1 MAKLKKLSD
10 TTYIPI
16 DEVIVGDRLRKDS
29 PQVKSMVE
37 DIARSI
43 KELGPLQPLILDE
56 KNNLIDGGCRYAAYR
71 LLGADEVPIVRR
83 KRVSAGSKLMMEVE
97 ANLRRS
103 DLTWLEKVEAIARYH
118 ELKTQDAEETGEEWS
133 QRATGS
139 LLKVSNAHVSNC
151 VQMWPFIKKGDADIL
166 KCNSLQ
172 EAQDVLLE
180 RKKKAAVQ
188 HALAVTAM
196 QEPAIVAKVV
206 SEKKS
211 SAAPVVFA
219 LGKGESKVIVP
230 EKQAITGNEVVQGM
244 TPPKVVDL
252 SKILYN
258 DDCTDW
264 MLRAPKDSVDVIVTD
279 IPYGVDMANMEDMK
293 GIEMMKST
301 HEVDANVE
309 LMPKFINSAYHILRP
324 NSYLIFFYALQH
336 HEKLRNW
343 GEEAGFKVQ
352 DWPLLWLKP
361 HSCKN
366 NAPQC
371 NWTKS
376 FEPVMIMKKGSPV
389 LKTPMTKCHME
400 VDGMPDK
407 KMQSNPF
414 AKPLMFLSE
423 MIFKPLGLPNGAI
436 CLDPFAGEGSILNA
450 AILHGLQPIGVE
462 LDKER
467 FPSLVARIQRTYT
480 KTFNANCQFI
490 LPTYEKQEHLSN
502 D

>member
-1 MAKLKKLSD
+1 MSKLKKLKD
-10 TTYIPI
+10 VTYLPI
-16 DEVIVGDRLRKDS
+16 TDVVVGARLRKDS
-29 PQVKSMVE
+29 PNVKAMVE
-37 DIARSI
+37 EIARSI
-43 KELGPLQPLILDE
+43 KDIGPLQPLILDE
-56 KNNLIDGGCRYAAYR
+56 KNNLIDGGCRFAAYS

-83 KRVSAGSKLMMEVE
+83 TRVSAGAKLAMEVE

-103 DLTWLEKVEAIARYH
+103 DLTWQEKVEAIARYH
-118 ELKTQDAEETGEEWS
+118 ELKTQGAEEEGSEWS

-151 VQMWPFIKKGDADIL
+151 VQMWPFLKKGDPEIL
-166 KCNSLQ
+166 KCSSLQ

-180 RKKKAAVQ
+180 RKKKMAVQ

-196 QEPAIVAKVV
+196 AQPEVLQQIT
-206 SEKKS
+206 EKKT

-219 LGKGESKVIVP
+219 LGKGESLVP
-230 EKQAITGNEVVQGM
+230 VQVKAAAAEVSMSVGM

-252 SKILYN
+252 SKLLFN
-258 DDCTDW
+258 DDCTEW
-264 MLRAPKDSVDVIVTD
+264 MLRAPRDSVDVIVTD

-293 GIEMMKST
+293 GIDMMKAT
-301 HEVDANVE
+301 HEVEGNLD
-309 LMPKFINSAYHILRP
+309 LMPKFIKGAFHILRP

-343 GEEAGFKVQ
+343 GEDAGFKVQ

-376 FEPVMIMKKGSPV
+376 FEPVMIMKKGSPT

-414 AKPLMFLSE
+414 AKPLHFLSE
-423 MIFKPLGLPNGAI
+423 MIFKPLGLAPGAI
-436 CLDPFAGEGSILNA
+436 CLDPFSGEGSILNA
-450 AILHGLQPIGVE
+450 AILHGLQPIGIE
-462 LDKER
+462 LDKDR
-467 FPSLVARIQRTYT
+467 FPSLVARVQRTYA
-480 KTFNANCQFI
+480 KAFNANCKFI
-490 LPTYEKQEHLSN
+490 LPEYEKQEQVSLH
-502 D
+502 